1 MLSRYR
7 LRTALAQAAV
17 GLVVFVPLLP
27 AQWLNHPT
35 PGIPRAAD
43 GKPNLTAPAP
53 RTSDRKP
60 DLTGLWNGF
69 NGVADLKLDEAQPW
83 ARALIQQR
91 ADNFGKDNPRYQC
104 LPEGPTAVD
113 GAGAMRRILQ
123 TPAMIAILYDDLAY
137 RQIFMDGR
145 ALETDPSP
153 SWMGYSV
160 GRWDGDTLVVN
171 SVGFNDRTWLARG

>member
-7 LRTALAQAAV
+7 LRTALAQAAM
-17 GLVVFVPLLP
+17 GLVVLVPLLP

-91 ADNFGKDNPRYQC
+91 ADNFGKDNPRYRC

-113 GAGAMRRILQ
+113 GADAMRRILQ
-123 TPAMIAILYDDLAY
+123 TPAMIATTKKTKA
-137 RQIFMDGR
+137 Q
-145 ALETDPSP
+145 
-153 SWMGYSV
+153 
-160 GRWDGDTLVVN
+160 
-171 SVGFNDRTWLARG
+171 